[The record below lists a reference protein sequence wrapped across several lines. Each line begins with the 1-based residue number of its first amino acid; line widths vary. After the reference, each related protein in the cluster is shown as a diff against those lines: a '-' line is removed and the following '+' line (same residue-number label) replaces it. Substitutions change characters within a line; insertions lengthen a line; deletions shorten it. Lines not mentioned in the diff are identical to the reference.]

1 MIWKKKE
8 ALAISLFTAFF
19 LDRTNTLWVG
29 TYSDGINFY
38 SPYFKPSSVIIP
50 KGFTGVIGKPQ
61 EDKDGNMWFATE
73 GAGLLYYDIET
84 GEEQLYPL
92 MPISPNNYEENI
104 LKTIYIQD
112 ELIYC
117 TTHFGEVYTF
127 DIRNKKYKLL
137 YDFGNYD
144 IFTLYMD
151 SRNRLWIPTNTNENL
166 VMVENGKTTNTFPAN
181 GGEVSFPS
189 ITAIKEISP
198 DIFLFGALFDSI
210 YLYNFQEATLLNLAD
225 CIRPKDKYEVIG
237 TISAIEYDSCNIW
250 IGTTRSGLY
259 KLNHKLELV
268 KHYHWKD
275 GLAESLIKSLVI
287 DRNNDIWVATGNMIY
302 KLNRLEDSFSP
313 MYPWNMATQEY
324 SLQGGYVSSQ
334 GTVYF
339 PGNRAIHS
347 FEPQSLIKNPNTP
360 CVHITGIYTD
370 NTTNITHKYL
380 KRKEVAP
387 KRYAYSL
394 TLLHTIRNLAIRY
407 TALNYIHPYENEFLF
422 MMEGISNNWT
432 KAGNRRDAYYNNL
445 HPGKYTFKIKAANID
460 GVWSGN
466 DTLLY
471 ITIKPPFYKTW
482 WAIFIYILLF
492 SFTGVKIIQ
501 YQYQKLELKRW
512 LRYKQKEK
520 ERMKELHE
528 ERMRMFQNF
537 SHELRTPLTLIIN
550 PLNDLIKHLSFSPQV
565 KDTLRL
571 MKKHRPFA
579 TVG

>member
-1 MIWKKKE
+1 M
-8 ALAISLFTAFF
+8 
-19 LDRTNTLWVG
+19 
-29 TYSDGINFY
+29 
-38 SPYFKPSSVIIP
+38 
-50 KGFTGVIGKPQ
+50 
-61 EDKDGNMWFATE
+61 
-73 GAGLLYYDIET
+73 
-84 GEEQLYPL
+84 
-92 MPISPNNYEENI
+92 
-104 LKTIYIQD
+104 
-112 ELIYC
+112 
-117 TTHFGEVYTF
+117 
-127 DIRNKKYKLL
+127 
-137 YDFGNYD
+137 
-144 IFTLYMD
+144 
-151 SRNRLWIPTNTNENL
+151 
-166 VMVENGKTTNTFPAN
+166 
-181 GGEVSFPS
+181 
-189 ITAIKEISP
+189 
-198 DIFLFGALFDSI
+198 
-210 YLYNFQEATLLNLAD
+210 
-225 CIRPKDKYEVIG
+225 
-237 TISAIEYDSCNIW
+237 
-250 IGTTRSGLY
+250 
-259 KLNHKLELV
+259 
-268 KHYHWKD
+268 
-275 GLAESLIKSLVI
+275 
-287 DRNNDIWVATGNMIY
+287 
-302 KLNRLEDSFSP
+302 
-313 MYPWNMATQEY
+313 
-324 SLQGGYVSSQ
+324 SSQ

-370 NTTNITHKYL
+370 NTTNITYKYL